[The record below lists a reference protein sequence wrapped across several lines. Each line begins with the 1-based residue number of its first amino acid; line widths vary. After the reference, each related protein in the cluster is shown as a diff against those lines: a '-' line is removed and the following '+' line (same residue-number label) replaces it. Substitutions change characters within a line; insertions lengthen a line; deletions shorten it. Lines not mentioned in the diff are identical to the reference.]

1 MKKIIATTFCTLL
14 SLGSVAMAFASDLYA
29 VNVSTTLM
37 VRAQPDSN
45 ASSLGTLKR
54 GAEVEVNQLIG
65 NSQTIGGVKG
75 RWAEIDYNNQTGYVF
90 SGFLKPLADNKA
102 THTESN
108 SSNSA
113 DTTGNTTKPANTATP
128 GKAKHAKLLAELAQ
142 QYPSPYANGVFVV
155 DDSEQRMYWYKHDK
169 LVQKFTISTAANGL
183 GSKPESNT
191 TPAGAHRISTKIG
204 KNAPRGTV
212 FDKLQ
217 NTGKIAKIYTKPN
230 YSETALVLSRILRL
244 DGLEPGKNKG
254 GSVDTFNRAIYFHGT
269 NKEGNLGKRASHG
282 CIRMKNDEVIEL
294 FNQVP
299 VDTLVYIQP

>member
-1 MKKIIATTFCTLL
+1 MKKIIATTFCTIL
-14 SLGSVAMAFASDLYA
+14 SIGSAVTAFASDLYQ

-37 VRAQPDSN
+37 VRTKPDSN

-54 GAEVEVNQLIG
+54 GAEVEVNQLVG
-65 NSQTIGGVKG
+65 TNQTIGGVKG
-75 RWAEIDYNNQTGYVF
+75 RWAEIDYKQQTGYVF
-90 SGFLKPLADNKA
+90 SGFLKPV
-102 THTESN
+102 TT
-108 SSNSA
+108 NSA
-113 DTTGNTTKPANTATP
+113 TNADSETLTSTTKPSNTATP
-128 GKAKHAKLLAELAQ
+128 GKAKHAKLLAELAEK
-142 QYPSPYANGVFVV
+142 YPSYYANGVFVV
-155 DDSEQRMYWYKHDK
+155 DDSEQRMYWYKNDK

-183 GSKPESNT
+183 GNKPESNT

-217 NTGKIAKIYTKPN
+217 NTGEIAKIYTKPN

-294 FNQVP
+294 FNQVS

>member
-1 MKKIIATTFCTLL
+1 MKKIIATTFCAIL
-14 SLGSVAMAFASDLYA
+14 SLGSITNALAGDLYE

-37 VRAQPDSN
+37 VRAKPDSN

-54 GAEVEVNQLIG
+54 GAEVEVNQLVG

-75 RWAEIDYNNQTGYVF
+75 RWAEIDYKQQTGYVF
-90 SGFLKPLADNKA
+90 TGFLKPINTNTNAATDNDA
-102 THTESN
+102 T
-108 SSNSA
+108 SS
-113 DTTGNTTKPANTATP
+113 TTKPANTATP
-128 GKAKHAKLLAELAQ
+128 GKAKHANLLAELAEK
-142 QYPSPYANGVFVV
+142 YPSYYANGVFVV
-155 DDSEQRMYWYKHDK
+155 DDSEQRMYWYKNDK

-183 GSKPESNT
+183 GNKPESNT

-204 KNAPRGTV
+204 KNAARGAV

-217 NTGKIAKIYTKPN
+217 NTGEIAKIYTKPN
-230 YSETALVLSRILRL
+230 YSATALVLSRILRL

-294 FNQVP
+294 FGQVS

>member
-1 MKKIIATTFCTLL
+1 MKKIIATTFCAIL
-14 SLGSVAMAFASDLYA
+14 SLGSITNALAGDLYE
-29 VNVSTTLM
+29 VSVSTTLM
-37 VRAQPDSN
+37 VRAKPDSN

-54 GAEVEVNQLIG
+54 GAEVEVNQLVG

-75 RWAEIDYNNQTGYVF
+75 RWAEIDYKQQTGYVF
-90 SGFLKPLADNKA
+90 TGFLKPINTNTNAATDNDA
-102 THTESN
+102 T
-108 SSNSA
+108 SS
-113 DTTGNTTKPANTATP
+113 TTKPANTATP
-128 GKAKHAKLLAELAQ
+128 GKAKHAKLLAELAEK
-142 QYPSPYANGVFVV
+142 YPSYYANGVFVV
-155 DDSEQRMYWYKHDK
+155 DDSEQRMYWYKNDK

-183 GSKPESNT
+183 GNKPESNT

-204 KNAPRGTV
+204 KNAARGAV

-217 NTGKIAKIYTKPN
+217 NTGEIAKIYTKPN
-230 YSETALVLSRILRL
+230 YSATALVLSRILRL

-294 FNQVP
+294 FGQVS

>member
-1 MKKIIATTFCTLL
+1 MKKIIATTFCAIL
-14 SLGSVAMAFASDLYA
+14 SLGSITNALAGDLYE

-37 VRAQPDSN
+37 VRAKPDSN

-54 GAEVEVNQLIG
+54 GAEVEVNQLVG
-65 NSQTIGGVKG
+65 NNQTIGGVKG
-75 RWAEIDYNNQTGYVF
+75 RWAEIDYKQQTGYVF
-90 SGFLKPLADNKA
+90 TGFLKHINTNTNAATDNDA
-102 THTESN
+102 T
-108 SSNSA
+108 SS
-113 DTTGNTTKPANTATP
+113 TTKPANTATP
-128 GKAKHAKLLAELAQ
+128 GKAKHANLLAELAEK
-142 QYPSPYANGVFVV
+142 YPSYYANGVFVV
-155 DDSEQRMYWYKHDK
+155 DDSEQRMYWYKNDK

-183 GSKPESNT
+183 GNKPESNT

-204 KNAPRGTV
+204 KNAARGAV

-217 NTGKIAKIYTKPN
+217 NTGEIAKIYTKPN
-230 YSETALVLSRILRL
+230 YSATALVLSRILRL

>member
-1 MKKIIATTFCTLL
+1 MRKIIATTFCAIL
-14 SLGSVAMAFASDLYA
+14 SLGSITNALAGDLYE
-29 VNVSTTLM
+29 VSVSTTLM
-37 VRAQPDSN
+37 VRAKPDSN

-54 GAEVEVNQLIG
+54 GAEVEVNQLVG
-65 NSQTIGGVKG
+65 NNQTIGGVKG
-75 RWAEIDYNNQTGYVF
+75 RWAEIDYKQQTGYVF
-90 SGFLKPLADNKA
+90 TGFLKPINTNTNAATDNDA
-102 THTESN
+102 T
-108 SSNSA
+108 SS
-113 DTTGNTTKPANTATP
+113 TTKPANTATP
-128 GKAKHAKLLAELAQ
+128 GKAKHANLLAELAEK
-142 QYPSPYANGVFVV
+142 YPSYYANGVFVV
-155 DDSEQRMYWYKHDK
+155 DDSEQRMYWYKNDK

-183 GSKPESNT
+183 GNKPESNT

-204 KNAPRGTV
+204 KNAARGAV

-217 NTGKIAKIYTKPN
+217 NTGEIAKIYTKPN
-230 YSETALVLSRILRL
+230 YSATALVLSRILRL

-294 FNQVP
+294 FGQVS

>member
-1 MKKIIATTFCTLL
+1 MKKIIATTFCAIL
-14 SLGSVAMAFASDLYA
+14 SLGSITNALAGDLYE

-37 VRAQPDSN
+37 VRAKPDSN

-54 GAEVEVNQLIG
+54 GAEVEVNQLVG
-65 NSQTIGGVKG
+65 NNQTIGGVKG
-75 RWAEIDYNNQTGYVF
+75 RWAEIDYKQQTGYVF
-90 SGFLKPLADNKA
+90 TGFLKPINTNTNAATDNDA
-102 THTESN
+102 T
-108 SSNSA
+108 SS
-113 DTTGNTTKPANTATP
+113 TTKPANTATP
-128 GKAKHAKLLAELAQ
+128 GKAKHAKLLAELAEK
-142 QYPSPYANGVFVV
+142 YPSYYANGVFVV
-155 DDSEQRMYWYKHDK
+155 DDSEQRMYWYKNDK

-183 GSKPESNT
+183 GNKPESNT

-204 KNAPRGTV
+204 KNAARGAV

-217 NTGKIAKIYTKPN
+217 NTGEIAKIYTKPN
-230 YSETALVLSRILRL
+230 YSATALVLSRILRL

-294 FNQVP
+294 FGQVS

>member
-1 MKKIIATTFCTLL
+1 MKKIIATTFCAIL
-14 SLGSVAMAFASDLYA
+14 SLGSITNALAGDLYE
-29 VNVSTTLM
+29 VSVSTTLM
-37 VRAQPDSN
+37 VRAKPDSN

-54 GAEVEVNQLIG
+54 GAEVEVNQLVG

-75 RWAEIDYNNQTGYVF
+75 RWAEIDYKQQTGYVF
-90 SGFLKPLADNKA
+90 TGFLKPINTNTNAATDND
-102 THTESN
+102 TP
-108 SSNSA
+108 SS
-113 DTTGNTTKPANTATP
+113 TTKPANTATP
-128 GKAKHAKLLAELAQ
+128 GKAKHANLLAELAEK
-142 QYPSPYANGVFVV
+142 YPSYYANGVFVV
-155 DDSEQRMYWYKHDK
+155 DDSEQRMYWYKNDK

-183 GSKPESNT
+183 GNKPESNT

-204 KNAPRGTV
+204 KNAARGAV

-217 NTGKIAKIYTKPN
+217 NTGEIAKIYTKPN
-230 YSETALVLSRILRL
+230 YSATALVLSRILRL

-294 FNQVP
+294 FGQVS

>member
-1 MKKIIATTFCTLL
+1 MKKIIATTFCAIL
-14 SLGSVAMAFASDLYA
+14 SLGSITNALAGDLYE

-37 VRAQPDSN
+37 VRAKPDSN

-54 GAEVEVNQLIG
+54 GAEVEVNQLVG
-65 NSQTIGGVKG
+65 NNQTIGGVKG
-75 RWAEIDYNNQTGYVF
+75 RWAEIDYKQQTGYVF
-90 SGFLKPLADNKA
+90 TGFLKPINTNTNAATDNDA
-102 THTESN
+102 T
-108 SSNSA
+108 SS
-113 DTTGNTTKPANTATP
+113 TTKPANTATP
-128 GKAKHAKLLAELAQ
+128 GKAKHANLLAELAEK
-142 QYPSPYANGVFVV
+142 YPSYYANGVFVV
-155 DDSEQRMYWYKHDK
+155 DDSEQRMYWYKNDK

-183 GSKPESNT
+183 GNKPESNT

-204 KNAPRGTV
+204 KNAARGAV

-217 NTGKIAKIYTKPN
+217 NTGEIAKIYTKPN
-230 YSETALVLSRILRL
+230 YSATALVLSRILRL
-244 DGLEPGKNKG
+244 DGLEPGKNNG

-294 FNQVP
+294 FGQVS

>member
-1 MKKIIATTFCTLL
+1 MKKIIATTFCAIL
-14 SLGSVAMAFASDLYA
+14 SLGSITNALAGDLYE
-29 VNVSTTLM
+29 VSVSTTLM
-37 VRAQPDSN
+37 VRAKPDSN

-54 GAEVEVNQLIG
+54 GAEVEVNQLVG

-75 RWAEIDYNNQTGYVF
+75 RWAEIDYKQQTGYVF
-90 SGFLKPLADNKA
+90 TGFLKPINTNTNAATDND
-102 THTESN
+102 TP
-108 SSNSA
+108 SS
-113 DTTGNTTKPANTATP
+113 TTKPANTATP
-128 GKAKHAKLLAELAQ
+128 GKAKHAKLLAELAEK
-142 QYPSPYANGVFVV
+142 YPSYYANGVFVV
-155 DDSEQRMYWYKHDK
+155 DDSEQRMYWYKNDK

-183 GSKPESNT
+183 GNKPESNT

-204 KNAPRGTV
+204 KNAARGAV

-217 NTGKIAKIYTKPN
+217 NTGEIAKIYTKPN
-230 YSETALVLSRILRL
+230 YSATALVLSRILRL

-294 FNQVP
+294 FGQVS

>member
-1 MKKIIATTFCTLL
+1 MKKIIATTFCAIL
-14 SLGSVAMAFASDLYA
+14 SLGSITNALAGDLYE

-37 VRAQPDSN
+37 VRAKPDSN

-54 GAEVEVNQLIG
+54 GAEVEVNQLVG
-65 NSQTIGGVKG
+65 NNQTIGGVKG
-75 RWAEIDYNNQTGYVF
+75 RWAEIDYKQQTGYVF
-90 SGFLKPLADNKA
+90 TGFLKPINTNTNAATDND
-102 THTESN
+102 TP
-108 SSNSA
+108 SS
-113 DTTGNTTKPANTATP
+113 TTKPANTATP
-128 GKAKHAKLLAELAQ
+128 GKAKHAKLLAELAEK
-142 QYPSPYANGVFVV
+142 YPSYYANGVFVV
-155 DDSEQRMYWYKHDK
+155 DDSEQRMYWYKNDK

-183 GSKPESNT
+183 GNKPESNT

-204 KNAPRGTV
+204 KNAARGAV

-217 NTGKIAKIYTKPN
+217 NTGEIAKIYTKPN
-230 YSETALVLSRILRL
+230 YSATALVLSRILRL

-294 FNQVP
+294 FGQVS

>member
-1 MKKIIATTFCTLL
+1 MKKIIATTFCAIL
-14 SLGSVAMAFASDLYA
+14 SLGSITNALAGDLYE
-29 VNVSTTLM
+29 VSVSTTLM
-37 VRAQPDSN
+37 VRAKPDSN

-54 GAEVEVNQLIG
+54 GAEVEVNQLVG
-65 NSQTIGGVKG
+65 NNQTIGGVKG
-75 RWAEIDYNNQTGYVF
+75 RWAEIDYKQQTGYVF
-90 SGFLKPLADNKA
+90 TGFLKPINTNTNAATDND
-102 THTESN
+102 TP
-108 SSNSA
+108 SS
-113 DTTGNTTKPANTATP
+113 TTKPANTATP
-128 GKAKHAKLLAELAQ
+128 GKAKHAKLLAELAEK
-142 QYPSPYANGVFVV
+142 YPSYYANGVFVV
-155 DDSEQRMYWYKHDK
+155 DDSEQRMYWYKNDK

-183 GSKPESNT
+183 GNKPESNT

-204 KNAPRGTV
+204 KNAARGAV

-217 NTGKIAKIYTKPN
+217 NTGEIAKIYTKPN
-230 YSETALVLSRILRL
+230 YSATALVLSRILRL

-294 FNQVP
+294 FGQVS

>member
-1 MKKIIATTFCTLL
+1 MKKIIATTFCAIL
-14 SLGSVAMAFASDLYA
+14 SLGCVTAAVAGDLYE

-37 VRAQPDSN
+37 VRAKPDSN
-45 ASSLGTLKR
+45 ASSLGNLNR
-54 GAEVEVNQLIG
+54 GAEVEVNQLAG

-75 RWAEIDYNNQTGYVF
+75 RWAEIDYKQQTGYVF
-90 SGFLKPLADNKA
+90 SGFLKPVTTNTNATTDNN
-102 THTESN
+102 TP
-108 SSNSA
+108 SSTA
-113 DTTGNTTKPANTATP
+113 KPANTATP
-128 GKAKHAKLLAELAQ
+128 GKAKHATLLAELAEK
-142 QYPSPYANGVFVV
+142 YPSYYANGVFVV
-155 DDSEQRMYWYKHDK
+155 DDSEQRMYWYKNDK

-204 KNAPRGTV
+204 KNAPRGAV

-217 NTGKIAKIYTKPN
+217 NTGEIAKIYTKPN
-230 YSETALVLSRILRL
+230 YSATALVLSRILRL

-294 FNQVP
+294 FSQVP

>member
-1 MKKIIATTFCTLL
+1 MKKIIATTFCAIL
-14 SLGSVAMAFASDLYA
+14 SLGSITNALAGDLYE

-37 VRAQPDSN
+37 VRAKPDSN

-54 GAEVEVNQLIG
+54 GAEVEVNQLVG
-65 NSQTIGGVKG
+65 NNQTIGGVKG
-75 RWAEIDYNNQTGYVF
+75 RWAEIDYKQQTGYVF
-90 SGFLKPLADNKA
+90 TGFLKPINTNTNAATDND
-102 THTESN
+102 TP
-108 SSNSA
+108 SS
-113 DTTGNTTKPANTATP
+113 TTKPANTATP
-128 GKAKHAKLLAELAQ
+128 GKAKHANLLAELAEK
-142 QYPSPYANGVFVV
+142 YPSYYANGVFVV
-155 DDSEQRMYWYKHDK
+155 DDSEQRMYWYKNDK

-183 GSKPESNT
+183 GNKPESNT

-204 KNAPRGTV
+204 KNAARGAV

-217 NTGKIAKIYTKPN
+217 NTGEIAKIYTKPN
-230 YSETALVLSRILRL
+230 YSATALVLSRILRL

-294 FNQVP
+294 FGQVS

>member
-1 MKKIIATTFCTLL
+1 MKKIIATTFCAIL
-14 SLGSVAMAFASDLYA
+14 SLGSITNALAGDLYE

-37 VRAQPDSN
+37 VRAKPDSN

-54 GAEVEVNQLIG
+54 GAEVEVNQLVG
-65 NSQTIGGVKG
+65 NNQTIGGVKG
-75 RWAEIDYNNQTGYVF
+75 RWAEIDYKQQTGYVF
-90 SGFLKPLADNKA
+90 TGFLKPINTNTNAATDND
-102 THTESN
+102 TP
-108 SSNSA
+108 SS
-113 DTTGNTTKPANTATP
+113 TTKPANTATP
-128 GKAKHAKLLAELAQ
+128 GKAKHAKLLAELAEK
-142 QYPSPYANGVFVV
+142 YPSYYANGVFVV
-155 DDSEQRMYWYKHDK
+155 DDSEQRMYWYKNDK

-183 GSKPESNT
+183 GNKPESNT

-204 KNAPRGTV
+204 KNAARGAV

-217 NTGKIAKIYTKPN
+217 NTGEIAKIYTKPN
-230 YSETALVLSRILRL
+230 YSVTALVLSRILRL

-294 FNQVP
+294 FGQVS

>member
-1 MKKIIATTFCTLL
+1 MKKIIATTFCAIL
-14 SLGSVAMAFASDLYA
+14 SLGSITNALAGDLYE
-29 VNVSTTLM
+29 VSVSTTLM
-37 VRAQPDSN
+37 VRAKPDSN

-54 GAEVEVNQLIG
+54 GAEVEVNQLVG
-65 NSQTIGGVKG
+65 NNQTIGGVKG
-75 RWAEIDYNNQTGYVF
+75 RWAEIDYKQQTGYVF
-90 SGFLKPLADNKA
+90 TGFLKPINTNTNAATDNDA
-102 THTESN
+102 T
-108 SSNSA
+108 SS
-113 DTTGNTTKPANTATP
+113 TTKPANTATP
-128 GKAKHAKLLAELAQ
+128 GKAKHANLLAELAEK
-142 QYPSPYANGVFVV
+142 YPSYYANGVFVV
-155 DDSEQRMYWYKHDK
+155 DDSEQRMYWYKNDK

-183 GSKPESNT
+183 GNKPESNT

-204 KNAPRGTV
+204 KNAARGAV

-217 NTGKIAKIYTKPN
+217 NTGEIAKIYTKPN
-230 YSETALVLSRILRL
+230 YSVTALVLSRILRL

-294 FNQVP
+294 FGQVS

>member
-1 MKKIIATTFCTLL
+1 MKKIIATTFCAIL
-14 SLGSVAMAFASDLYA
+14 SLGSITNALAGDLYE
-29 VNVSTTLM
+29 VSVSTTLM
-37 VRAQPDSN
+37 VRAKPDSN

-54 GAEVEVNQLIG
+54 GAEVEVNQLVG

-75 RWAEIDYNNQTGYVF
+75 RWAEIDYKQQTGYVF
-90 SGFLKPLADNKA
+90 TGFLKPINTNTNAATDNDA
-102 THTESN
+102 T
-108 SSNSA
+108 SS
-113 DTTGNTTKPANTATP
+113 TTKPANTATP
-128 GKAKHAKLLAELAQ
+128 GKAKHANLLAELAEK
-142 QYPSPYANGVFVV
+142 YPSYYANGVFVV
-155 DDSEQRMYWYKHDK
+155 DDSEQRMYWYKNDK

-183 GSKPESNT
+183 GNKPESNT

-204 KNAPRGTV
+204 KNAARGAV

-217 NTGKIAKIYTKPN
+217 NTGEIAKIYTKPN
-230 YSETALVLSRILRL
+230 YSATALVLSRILRL

-294 FNQVP
+294 FGQVS

>member
-1 MKKIIATTFCTLL
+1 
-14 SLGSVAMAFASDLYA
+14 VAGDLYE

-37 VRAQPDSN
+37 VRAKPDSN
-45 ASSLGTLKR
+45 ASSLGNLSR
-54 GAEVEVNQLIG
+54 RAEVEVNQLVG

-75 RWAEIDYNNQTGYVF
+75 RWAEIDYKQQTGYVF
-90 SGFLKPLADNKA
+90 SGFLKPVADSATAKA
-102 THTESN
+102 DDKA
-108 SSNSA
+108 SSE
-113 DTTGNTTKPANTATP
+113 KPANTATP
-128 GKAKHAKLLAELAQ
+128 GKAKHAKLLAELAEK
-142 QYPSPYANGVFVV
+142 YPSYYANGVFVV
-155 DDSEQRMYWYKHDK
+155 DDSEQRMYWYKNDK

-204 KNAPRGTV
+204 KNAPRGAV

-217 NTGKIAKIYTKPN
+217 NTGEIAKIYTKPN
-230 YSETALVLSRILRL
+230 YSATALVLSRILRL

-294 FNQVP
+294 FSQVP

>member
-1 MKKIIATTFCTLL
+1 MKKIIATTFCTIL
-14 SLGSVAMAFASDLYA
+14 SIGSAVTAFASDLYQ

-37 VRAQPDSN
+37 VRAKPDNN

-54 GAEVEVNQLIG
+54 GAEVEVNQLVG
-65 NSQTIGGVKG
+65 TNQTIGGVKG
-75 RWAEIDYNNQTGYVF
+75 RWAEIDYKQQTGYVF
-90 SGFLKPLADNKA
+90 SGFLKPV
-102 THTESN
+102 TT
-108 SSNSA
+108 NSA
-113 DTTGNTTKPANTATP
+113 TNADSETLTRTTKPSNTATP
-128 GKAKHAKLLAELAQ
+128 GKAKHAKLLAELAEK
-142 QYPSPYANGVFVV
+142 YPSYYANGVFVV
-155 DDSEQRMYWYKHDK
+155 DDSEQRMYWYKNDK

-183 GSKPESNT
+183 GNKPESNT

-217 NTGKIAKIYTKPN
+217 NTGEIAKIYTKPN

-269 NKEGNLGKRASHG
+269 NKEGNLGKRVSHG
-282 CIRMKNDEVIEL
+282 CIRLKNDEVIEL

>member
-1 MKKIIATTFCTLL
+1 MKKIIATTFCAIL
-14 SLGSVAMAFASDLYA
+14 SLGSITNALAGDLYE

-37 VRAQPDSN
+37 VRAKPDSN

-54 GAEVEVNQLIG
+54 GAEVEVNQLVG
-65 NSQTIGGVKG
+65 NNQTIGGVKG
-75 RWAEIDYNNQTGYVF
+75 RWAEIDYKQQTGYVF
-90 SGFLKPLADNKA
+90 TGFLKPINTNTNAATDNDA
-102 THTESN
+102 AS
-108 SSNSA
+108 
-113 DTTGNTTKPANTATP
+113 GTTKPANTATP
-128 GKAKHAKLLAELAQ
+128 GKAKHAKLLGELAEK
-142 QYPSPYANGVFVV
+142 YPSYYANGVFVV
-155 DDSEQRMYWYKHDK
+155 DDSEQRMYWYKNDK

-183 GSKPESNT
+183 GNKPESNT

-204 KNAPRGTV
+204 KNAARGAV

-217 NTGKIAKIYTKPN
+217 NTGEIAKIYTKPN
-230 YSETALVLSRILRL
+230 YSATALVLSRILRL

-294 FNQVP
+294 FGQVS

>member
-1 MKKIIATTFCTLL
+1 MKKIIATTFCAIL
-14 SLGSVAMAFASDLYA
+14 SLGSITNALAGDLYE
-29 VNVSTTLM
+29 VSVSTTLM
-37 VRAQPDSN
+37 VRAKPDSN

-54 GAEVEVNQLIG
+54 GAEVEVNQLVG
-65 NSQTIGGVKG
+65 NNQTIGGVKG
-75 RWAEIDYNNQTGYVF
+75 RWAEIDYKQQTGYVF
-90 SGFLKPLADNKA
+90 TGFLKPINTNTNAATDNDA
-102 THTESN
+102 T
-108 SSNSA
+108 SS
-113 DTTGNTTKPANTATP
+113 TTKPANTATP
-128 GKAKHAKLLAELAQ
+128 GKAKHAKLLAELAEK
-142 QYPSPYANGVFVV
+142 YPSYYANGVFVV
-155 DDSEQRMYWYKHDK
+155 DDSEQRMYWYKNDK

-183 GSKPESNT
+183 GNKPESNT

-204 KNAPRGTV
+204 KNAARGAV

-217 NTGKIAKIYTKPN
+217 NTGEIAKIYTKPN
-230 YSETALVLSRILRL
+230 YSATALVLSRILRL

-294 FNQVP
+294 FGQVS

>member
-1 MKKIIATTFCTLL
+1 MRKIIATTFCAIL
-14 SLGSVAMAFASDLYA
+14 SLGSITNALAGDLYE
-29 VNVSTTLM
+29 VSVSTTLM
-37 VRAQPDSN
+37 VRAKPDSN

-54 GAEVEVNQLIG
+54 GAEVEVNQLVG
-65 NSQTIGGVKG
+65 NNQTIGGVKG
-75 RWAEIDYNNQTGYVF
+75 RWAEIDYKQQTGYVF
-90 SGFLKPLADNKA
+90 TGFLKPINTNTNAATDND
-102 THTESN
+102 TP
-108 SSNSA
+108 SS
-113 DTTGNTTKPANTATP
+113 TTKPANTATP
-128 GKAKHAKLLAELAQ
+128 GKAKHANLLAELAEK
-142 QYPSPYANGVFVV
+142 YPSYYANGVFVV
-155 DDSEQRMYWYKHDK
+155 DDSEQRMYWYKNDK

-183 GSKPESNT
+183 GNKPESNT

-204 KNAPRGTV
+204 KNAARGAV

-217 NTGKIAKIYTKPN
+217 NTGEIAKIYTKPN
-230 YSETALVLSRILRL
+230 YSATALVLSRILRL

-294 FNQVP
+294 FGQVS

>member
-1 MKKIIATTFCTLL
+1 MKKIIATTFCAIL
-14 SLGSVAMAFASDLYA
+14 SLGSITNALAGDLYE

-37 VRAQPDSN
+37 VRAKPDSN

-54 GAEVEVNQLIG
+54 GAEVEVNQLVG
-65 NSQTIGGVKG
+65 NNQTIGGVKG
-75 RWAEIDYNNQTGYVF
+75 RWAEIDYKQQTGYVF
-90 SGFLKPLADNKA
+90 TGFLKPINTNTNAATDNDA
-102 THTESN
+102 T
-108 SSNSA
+108 SS
-113 DTTGNTTKPANTATP
+113 TTKPANTATP
-128 GKAKHAKLLAELAQ
+128 GKAKHANLLAELAEK
-142 QYPSPYANGVFVV
+142 YPSYYANGVFVV
-155 DDSEQRMYWYKHDK
+155 DDSEQRMYWYKNDK

-183 GSKPESNT
+183 GNKPESNT

-204 KNAPRGTV
+204 KNAARGAV

-217 NTGKIAKIYTKPN
+217 NTGEIAKIYTKPN
-230 YSETALVLSRILRL
+230 YSATALVLSRILRL

-294 FNQVP
+294 FGQVS

>member
-1 MKKIIATTFCTLL
+1 MKKIIATTFCIL
-14 SLGSVAMAFASDLYA
+14 SLGSVASAFAGDLYT
-29 VNVSTTLM
+29 VNVSTTLT
-37 VRAQPDSN
+37 VRAEPDSN

-54 GAEVEVNQLIG
+54 DTEVDVNQLVG

-75 RWAEIDYNNQTGYVF
+75 RWAEIDYKQQTGYVF
-90 SGFLKPLADNKA
+90 SGFLKPVTTNTSANVDNE
-102 THTESN
+102 TPT
-108 SSNSA
+108 
-113 DTTGNTTKPANTATP
+113 NTSKPANTATP
-128 GKAKHAKLLAELAQ
+128 GKAKHANLLADLAEK
-142 QYPSPYANGVFVV
+142 YPSYYANGVFVV
-155 DDSEQRMYWYKHDK
+155 DDSEQRMYWYKNDK

-183 GSKPESNT
+183 GNKPESNT

-217 NTGKIAKIYTKPN
+217 NTGEIAKIYTKPN
-230 YSETALVLSRILRL
+230 YSVTALVLSRILRL
-244 DGLEPGKNKG
+244 DGLESGKNKG

>member
-1 MKKIIATTFCTLL
+1 MKKIIATTFCAIL
-14 SLGSVAMAFASDLYA
+14 SLGSITNALAGDLYE

-37 VRAQPDSN
+37 VRAKPDSN

-54 GAEVEVNQLIG
+54 GAEVEVNQLVG
-65 NSQTIGGVKG
+65 NNQTSGGVKG
-75 RWAEIDYNNQTGYVF
+75 RWAEIDYKQQTGYVF
-90 SGFLKPLADNKA
+90 TGFLKPINTNTNAATDNDA
-102 THTESN
+102 T
-108 SSNSA
+108 SS
-113 DTTGNTTKPANTATP
+113 TTKPANTATP
-128 GKAKHAKLLAELAQ
+128 GKAKHANLLAELAEK
-142 QYPSPYANGVFVV
+142 YPSYYANGVFVV
-155 DDSEQRMYWYKHDK
+155 DDSEQRMYWYKNDK

-183 GSKPESNT
+183 GNKPESNT

-204 KNAPRGTV
+204 KNAARGAV

-217 NTGKIAKIYTKPN
+217 NTGEIAKIYTKPN
-230 YSETALVLSRILRL
+230 YSATALVLSRILRL

-294 FNQVP
+294 FGQVS

>member
-1 MKKIIATTFCTLL
+1 MKKIIATTFCAIL
-14 SLGSVAMAFASDLYA
+14 SLGSITNALAGDLYE

-37 VRAQPDSN
+37 VRAKPDNN

-54 GAEVEVNQLIG
+54 GAEVEVNQLVG
-65 NSQTIGGVKG
+65 NNQTIGGVKG
-75 RWAEIDYNNQTGYVF
+75 RWAEIDYKQQTGYVF
-90 SGFLKPLADNKA
+90 TGFLKPINTNTNAATDND
-102 THTESN
+102 TP
-108 SSNSA
+108 SS
-113 DTTGNTTKPANTATP
+113 TTKPANTATP
-128 GKAKHAKLLAELAQ
+128 GKAKHAKLLAELAEK
-142 QYPSPYANGVFVV
+142 YPSYYANGVFVV
-155 DDSEQRMYWYKHDK
+155 DDSEQRMYWYKNDK

-183 GSKPESNT
+183 GNKPESNT

-204 KNAPRGTV
+204 KNAARGAV

-217 NTGKIAKIYTKPN
+217 NTGEIAKIYTKPN
-230 YSETALVLSRILRL
+230 YSATALVLSRILRL

-294 FNQVP
+294 FGQVS

>member
-1 MKKIIATTFCTLL
+1 MKKIIATTFCAIL
-14 SLGSVAMAFASDLYA
+14 SLGSITNALAGDLYE

-37 VRAQPDSN
+37 VRAKPDSN

-54 GAEVEVNQLIG
+54 GAEVEVNQLVG
-65 NSQTIGGVKG
+65 NNQTIGGVKG
-75 RWAEIDYNNQTGYVF
+75 RWAEIDYKQQTGYVF
-90 SGFLKPLADNKA
+90 TGFLKPINTNTNAATDNDA
-102 THTESN
+102 T
-108 SSNSA
+108 SS
-113 DTTGNTTKPANTATP
+113 TTKPANTATP
-128 GKAKHAKLLAELAQ
+128 GKAKHANLLAELAEK
-142 QYPSPYANGVFVV
+142 YPSYYANGVFVV
-155 DDSEQRMYWYKHDK
+155 DDSEQRMYWYKNDK

-183 GSKPESNT
+183 GNKPESNT

-204 KNAPRGTV
+204 KNAARGAV

-217 NTGKIAKIYTKPN
+217 NTGEIAKIYTKPN
-230 YSETALVLSRILRL
+230 YSATALALSRILRL

-294 FNQVP
+294 FGQVS

>member
-1 MKKIIATTFCTLL
+1 
-14 SLGSVAMAFASDLYA
+14 
-29 VNVSTTLM
+29 M
-37 VRAQPDSN
+37 VRAKPDSN

-54 GAEVEVNQLIG
+54 GAEVEVNQLVG
-65 NSQTIGGVKG
+65 NNQTIGGVKG
-75 RWAEIDYNNQTGYVF
+75 RWAEIDYKQQTGYVF
-90 SGFLKPLADNKA
+90 TGFLKPINTNTNAATDNDA
-102 THTESN
+102 T
-108 SSNSA
+108 SS
-113 DTTGNTTKPANTATP
+113 TTKPANTATP
-128 GKAKHAKLLAELAQ
+128 GKAKHANLLAELAEK
-142 QYPSPYANGVFVV
+142 YPSYYANGVFVV
-155 DDSEQRMYWYKHDK
+155 DDSEQRMYWYKNDK

-183 GSKPESNT
+183 GNKPESNT

-204 KNAPRGTV
+204 KNAARGAV

-217 NTGKIAKIYTKPN
+217 NTGEIAKIYTKPN
-230 YSETALVLSRILRL
+230 YSATALVLSRILRL

-294 FNQVP
+294 FGQVS

>member
-1 MKKIIATTFCTLL
+1 MKKIIATTFCAIL
-14 SLGSVAMAFASDLYA
+14 SLGSITNALAGDLYE

-37 VRAQPDSN
+37 VRAKPDSN

-54 GAEVEVNQLIG
+54 GAEVEVNQLVG
-65 NSQTIGGVKG
+65 NNQTIGGVKG
-75 RWAEIDYNNQTGYVF
+75 RWAEIDYKQQTGYVF
-90 SGFLKPLADNKA
+90 TGFLKPINTNTNAATDNDA
-102 THTESN
+102 T
-108 SSNSA
+108 SS
-113 DTTGNTTKPANTATP
+113 TTKPANTATP
-128 GKAKHAKLLAELAQ
+128 GKAKHANLLAELAEK
-142 QYPSPYANGVFVV
+142 YPSYYANGVFVV
-155 DDSEQRMYWYKHDK
+155 DDSEQRMYWYKNDK

-183 GSKPESNT
+183 GNKPESNT

-204 KNAPRGTV
+204 KNAARGAV

-217 NTGKIAKIYTKPN
+217 NTGEIAKIYTKPN
-230 YSETALVLSRILRL
+230 YSVTALVLSRILRL

-294 FNQVP
+294 FGQVS

>member
-1 MKKIIATTFCTLL
+1 MRKIIATTFCAIL
-14 SLGSVAMAFASDLYA
+14 SLGSITNALAGDLYE

-37 VRAQPDSN
+37 VRAKPDSN

-54 GAEVEVNQLIG
+54 GAEVEVNQLVG

-75 RWAEIDYNNQTGYVF
+75 RWAEIDYKQQTGYVF
-90 SGFLKPLADNKA
+90 TGFLKPINTNTNAATDNDA
-102 THTESN
+102 T
-108 SSNSA
+108 SS
-113 DTTGNTTKPANTATP
+113 TTKPANTATP
-128 GKAKHAKLLAELAQ
+128 GKAKHANLLAELAEK
-142 QYPSPYANGVFVV
+142 YPSYYANGVFVV
-155 DDSEQRMYWYKHDK
+155 DDSEQRMYWYKNDK

-183 GSKPESNT
+183 GNKPESNT

-204 KNAPRGTV
+204 KNAARGAV

-217 NTGKIAKIYTKPN
+217 NTGEIAKIYTKPN
-230 YSETALVLSRILRL
+230 YSATALVLSRILRL

-294 FNQVP
+294 FGQVS

>member
-1 MKKIIATTFCTLL
+1 MKKIIATTFCAIL
-14 SLGSVAMAFASDLYA
+14 SLGSITNALAGDLYE
-29 VNVSTTLM
+29 VSVSTTLM
-37 VRAQPDSN
+37 VRAKPDSN

-54 GAEVEVNQLIG
+54 GAEVEVNQLVG
-65 NSQTIGGVKG
+65 NNQTIGGVKG
-75 RWAEIDYNNQTGYVF
+75 RWAEIDYKQQTGYVF
-90 SGFLKPLADNKA
+90 TGFLKPINTNTNAATDNDA
-102 THTESN
+102 T
-108 SSNSA
+108 SS
-113 DTTGNTTKPANTATP
+113 TTKPANTATP
-128 GKAKHAKLLAELAQ
+128 GKAKHANLLAELAEK
-142 QYPSPYANGVFVV
+142 YPSYYANGVFVV
-155 DDSEQRMYWYKHDK
+155 DDSEQRMYWYKNDK

-183 GSKPESNT
+183 GNKPESNT

-204 KNAPRGTV
+204 KNAARGAV

-217 NTGKIAKIYTKPN
+217 NTGEIAKIYTKPN
-230 YSETALVLSRILRL
+230 YSATALVLSRILRL

-294 FNQVP
+294 FGQVS

>member
-1 MKKIIATTFCTLL
+1 MKKIIATTFCAIL
-14 SLGSVAMAFASDLYA
+14 SLGSITNALAGDLYE

-37 VRAQPDSN
+37 VRAKPDSN

-54 GAEVEVNQLIG
+54 GAEVEVNQLVG
-65 NSQTIGGVKG
+65 NNQTSGGVKG
-75 RWAEIDYNNQTGYVF
+75 RWAEIDYKQQTGYVF
-90 SGFLKPLADNKA
+90 TGFLKPINTNTNAATDNDA
-102 THTESN
+102 T
-108 SSNSA
+108 SS
-113 DTTGNTTKPANTATP
+113 TTKPANTATP
-128 GKAKHAKLLAELAQ
+128 GKAKHANLLAELAEK
-142 QYPSPYANGVFVV
+142 YPSYYANGVFVV
-155 DDSEQRMYWYKHDK
+155 DDSEQRMYWYKNDK

-183 GSKPESNT
+183 GNKSESNT

-204 KNAPRGTV
+204 KNAARGAV

-217 NTGKIAKIYTKPN
+217 NTGEIAKIYTKPN
-230 YSETALVLSRILRL
+230 YSATALVLSRILRL

-294 FNQVP
+294 FGQVS